1 MIYHI
6 QQIPSLGSLMWKPLK
21 GAIRTMEPYQPAV
34 AAALILGKI
43 GWQIYKQRSL
53 KREIAQLE
61 KKITRL
67 SQMLNSGVLN
77 GEVAEKV
84 QLRRGDYLAAR
95 AEKKRH
101 EHLATFTF
109 SQIPSLFFDHPGSN
123 LYQSVHQIASRG
135 MQMHYD
141 ARPVRA
147 APPTLGSRIQ
157 RIAALAASLISV
169 AGTLAS
175 IGQMTKIIPKD
186 HPWGHL
192 LSGLAIGVHVLEGA
206 LITLR
211 TLKTYY
217 ERTLPRQDHAH
228 EAD

>member
-1 MIYHI
+1 MTFHI
-6 QQIPSLGSLMWKPLK
+6 PQIRSLSSLMWEPLK
-21 GAIRTMEPYQPAV
+21 GAIRTMEPYQPAI
-34 AAALILGKI
+34 AAGLILGKI
-43 GWQIYKQRSL
+43 GWQIYKRRSL
-53 KREIAQLE
+53 KREIAQLDE
-61 KKITRL
+61 KIIRL
-67 SQMLNSGVLN
+67 SQILNSGALN
-77 GEVAEKV
+77 GEVAEQV
-84 QLRRGDYLAAR
+84 QLLRGDYVAAR

-101 EHLATFTF
+101 KHLATFAF

-175 IGQMTKIIPKD
+175 IGRMMKIIPKD

-192 LSGLAIGVHVLEGA
+192 LSGLAIGVHALEGA
-206 LITLR
+206 LIALR

-217 ERTLPRQDHAH
+217 ERI
-228 EAD
+228 